1 MCKNGGLTGSQ
12 FLMGVAVTFLGG
24 LRFLNKKINQNL
36 KYLMAKEIY
45 TKIFL
50 SVIAKNLNWKI

>member
-1 MCKNGGLTGSQ
+1 
-12 FLMGVAVTFLGG
+12 MGVAVTFLGG
-24 LRFLNKKINQNL
+24 LQFLNKKINQNL

-45 TKIFL
+45 TKFFL